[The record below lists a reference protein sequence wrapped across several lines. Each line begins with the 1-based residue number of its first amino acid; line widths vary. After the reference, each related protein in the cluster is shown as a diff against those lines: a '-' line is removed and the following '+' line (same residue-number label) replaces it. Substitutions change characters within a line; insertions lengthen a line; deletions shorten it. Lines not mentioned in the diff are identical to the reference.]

1 MFTRSQKQ
9 DQQSFRKM
17 ILPYLE
23 LAIFSKQQ
31 LSVIR
36 CYHFFSVI
44 KTFCMCNADI
54 ESLLLLCEYKTSY
67 IANMLKWAYCKKEH
81 QDEERDLKRK
91 TRRRLTNGEVVH
103 ISVTSETGLSE
114 MNPVHCPATRAPL
127 CNFCGQPLVNQY
139 ITVGYFPS
147 PIPMSKS

>member
-1 MFTRSQKQ
+1 
-9 DQQSFRKM
+9 
-17 ILPYLE
+17 
-23 LAIFSKQQ
+23 
-31 LSVIR
+31 
-36 CYHFFSVI
+36 
-44 KTFCMCNADI
+44 MCNADI

-81 QDEERDLKRK
+81 QDEEKDLKRK

-139 ITVGYFPS
+139 ITVGYIIS
-147 PIPMSKS
+147 